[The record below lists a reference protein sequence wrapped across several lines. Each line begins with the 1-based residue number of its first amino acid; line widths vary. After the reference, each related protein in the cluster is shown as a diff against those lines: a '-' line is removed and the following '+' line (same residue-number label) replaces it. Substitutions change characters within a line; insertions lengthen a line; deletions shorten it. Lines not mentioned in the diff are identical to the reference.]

1 MSDIAEVNRA
11 ESATV
16 ESLRGNLPEAKE
28 LGSDVQFGGRVAVVS
43 NPCEGFASAEGG
55 SPQGDRLNEVVPHL
69 CLLRENKMSSSDA
82 LSEVTWNERLEEY
95 FVEQGEQ
102 AHGLS
107 LLHKQAEALY
117 SYRKTFIEIP
127 VIVISSVTGFLSVGS
142 TSMFA
147 GQEMASS
154 ISLGILSLLV
164 SVFQTVGTYFGWAR
178 RAEGHRLSSIQYA
191 RLHRFLKIEMSLPRD
206 QRQTPGELLKYVRD
220 ATDRLQEISPLV
232 PQLVIAEY
240 KKSYAKITDISHP
253 PETNGLEKIEVFI
266 ENPMRQLRTPQ
277 SVERL
282 ETLGVAS
289 PPAGV
294 E

>member
-1 MSDIAEVNRA
+1 MTS
-11 ESATV
+11 ESI
-16 ESLRGNLPEAKE
+16 G
-28 LGSDVQFGGRVAVVS
+28 
-43 NPCEGFASAEGG
+43 
-55 SPQGDRLNEVVPHL
+55 
-69 CLLRENKMSSSDA
+69 
-82 LSEVTWNERLEEY
+82 EVTWNERLEEY

-117 SYRKTFIEIP
+117 SHRKTFIEIP
-127 VIVISSVTGFLSVGS
+127 VIVVSSVTGFLSVGS

-147 GQEMASS
+147 GEEMTSS
-154 ISLGILSLLV
+154 VVLGVCSLLV

-232 PQLVIAEY
+232 PDTVIADY
-240 KKSYAKITDISHP
+240 KKKYAKIQDISHP
-253 PETNGLEKIEVFI
+253 PETNGLEKIEVFV
-266 ENPMRQLRTPQ
+266 ENPLRLSAPK
-277 SVERL
+277 SMERL
-282 ETLGVAS
+282 ETLGVPLS
-289 PPAGV
+289 PAVEGAGGLAKTMPGSSEPTTRPSVGQV
-294 E
+294 EESR

>member
-1 MSDIAEVNRA
+1 MPDLAQVNRA
-11 ESATV
+11 ESSAV
-16 ESLRGNLPEAKE
+16 EALRVNLTEAEK
-28 LGSDVQFGGRVAVVS
+28 LGSDVDLGGRVAVIA
-43 NPCEGFASAEGG
+43 NPCEGVAFAEGG
-55 SPQGDRLNEVVPHL
+55 AAQEDGLHQVVPHL
-69 CLLRENKMSSSDA
+69 CLLRENKMSSSEA

-206 QRQTPGELLKYVRD
+206 QRQTPRRV
-220 ATDRLQEISPLV
+220 
-232 PQLVIAEY
+232 AEVCPGC
-240 KKSYAKITDISHP
+240 HRP
-253 PETNGLEKIEVFI
+253 
-266 ENPMRQLRTPQ
+266 
-277 SVERL
+277 
-282 ETLGVAS
+282 VA
-289 PPAGV
+289 GD
-294 E
+294 

>member
-1 MSDIAEVNRA
+1 
-11 ESATV
+11 
-16 ESLRGNLPEAKE
+16 
-28 LGSDVQFGGRVAVVS
+28 
-43 NPCEGFASAEGG
+43 
-55 SPQGDRLNEVVPHL
+55 
-69 CLLRENKMSSSDA
+69 MSSEA

-232 PQLVIAEY
+232 PQLVIASY
-240 KKSYAKITDISHP
+240 KSAYGKITDISHP

-266 ENPMRQLRTPQ
+266 ENPMRLRTPR
-277 SVERL
+277 SVERA
-282 ETLGVAS
+282 ETLGVVLT
-289 PPAGV
+289 PPALTDRHPSEPSLHPSGGS
-294 E
+294 

>member
-1 MSDIAEVNRA
+1 
-11 ESATV
+11 
-16 ESLRGNLPEAKE
+16 
-28 LGSDVQFGGRVAVVS
+28 
-43 NPCEGFASAEGG
+43 
-55 SPQGDRLNEVVPHL
+55 
-69 CLLRENKMSSSDA
+69 MSSSEA
-82 LSEVTWNERLEEY
+82 LSEVTWNTRLEEY

-142 TSMFA
+142 TSMFQ

-154 ISLGILSLLV
+154 ISLGILSLMV

-232 PQLVIAEY
+232 PQLVIAAY
-240 KKSYAKITDISHP
+240 KSAYGKVTDISHP

-266 ENPMRQLRTPQ
+266 ENPMRELVR
-277 SVERL
+277 S

-289 PPAGV
+289 PTPAPSGKPPSAPSWLPSDGSA
-294 E
+294 EGSEARTAQTLA

>member
-1 MSDIAEVNRA
+1 MPDLAQVNRA
-11 ESATV
+11 ESSAV
-16 ESLRGNLPEAKE
+16 EALRVNLPEAEK
-28 LGSDVQFGGRVAVVS
+28 LGSDVDFGGRVAVIA
-43 NPCEGFASAEGG
+43 NPCEGVAFAEGG
-55 SPQGDRLNEVVPHL
+55 AAQEDGLHQVVPHL
-69 CLLRENKMSSSDA
+69 CLLRENKMSSSSEA

-232 PQLVIAEY
+232 PQLVIAAY
-240 KKSYAKITDISHP
+240 KSAYGKVTDISHP

-266 ENPMRQLRTPQ
+266 ENPMRLARQ
-277 SVERL
+277 
-282 ETLGVAS
+282 ETLGVATPTS
-289 PPAGV
+289 APP
-294 E
+294 EQP

>member
-1 MSDIAEVNRA
+1 
-11 ESATV
+11 
-16 ESLRGNLPEAKE
+16 
-28 LGSDVQFGGRVAVVS
+28 
-43 NPCEGFASAEGG
+43 
-55 SPQGDRLNEVVPHL
+55 
-69 CLLRENKMSSSDA
+69 MSSSDA
-82 LSEVTWNERLEEY
+82 LSEVTWNTRLEEY

-142 TSMFA
+142 TSMFQ

-232 PQLVIAEY
+232 PQLVISAY
-240 KKSYAKITDISHP
+240 KSAYGKVTDISHP
-253 PETNGLEKIEVFI
+253 PETNGLEKIEVFM
-266 ENPMRQLRTPQ
+266 ENPMRLSR
-277 SVERL
+277 S

-289 PPAGV
+289 PTPEPSGKPPSALSVPPSDGLSALS
-294 E
+294 